1 MVYME
6 CNCQTIC
13 AFKEL
18 VDLDTFFSSL
28 VKKYFIWHELKHKP
42 KKKLKINKKKKK
54 KKSLSFE
61 F

>member
-13 AFKEL
+13 DFKVL
-18 VDLDTFFSSL
+18 VDFDTFFSSL

-42 KKKLKINKKKKK
+42 KKKSKINKKK